1 MRIVK
6 LNYDLDFVDEYV
18 MNRVKFLFMGKSL
31 MKGFVVNSDG
41 ILNIVV
47 FFGNEEVFV
56 NVCLVVCQVN
66 GVWIKIGVLYVF

>member
-1 MRIVK
+1 MKVCGEVDFIGMRIVK

-56 NVCLVVCQVN
+56 NVCLVVC
-66 GVWIKIGVLYVF
+66 